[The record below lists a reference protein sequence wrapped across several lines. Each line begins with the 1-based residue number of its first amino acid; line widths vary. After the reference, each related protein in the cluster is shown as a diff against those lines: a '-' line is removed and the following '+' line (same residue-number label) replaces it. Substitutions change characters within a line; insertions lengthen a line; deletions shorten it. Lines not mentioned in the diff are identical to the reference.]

1 LGVMTK
7 VSEMATAAE
16 RVEEAVKKLKAA
28 MPC

>member
-1 LGVMTK
+1 MTK